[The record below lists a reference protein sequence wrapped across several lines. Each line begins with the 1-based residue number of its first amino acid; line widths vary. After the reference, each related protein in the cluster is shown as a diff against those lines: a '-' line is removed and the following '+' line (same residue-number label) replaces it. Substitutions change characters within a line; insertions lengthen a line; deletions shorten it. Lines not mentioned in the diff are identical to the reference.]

1 MRHNKNI
8 RIINIIR
15 IRKEINEHIVIASK
29 SRLTGNELIKEKK
42 KTQLPIIVNKNK
54 EQKVRKYVI
63 VITKSEQEKQVYQ
76 IS

>member
-1 MRHNKNI
+1 MQARVDWLEMSWLK
-8 RIINIIR
+8 
-15 IRKEINEHIVIASK
+15 K
-29 SRLTGNELIKEKK
+29 KK

-76 IS
+76 ISWKVYLHTRKKGKQT

>member
-1 MRHNKNI
+1 MKHNKNI

-29 SRLTGNELIKEKK
+29 RRLTGNELIKKK
-42 KTQLPIIVNKNK
+42 KKQLPIIVNKNK
-54 EQKVRKYVI
+54 EQKIRKYVI

>member
-42 KTQLPIIVNKNK
+42 KNTTTN
-54 EQKVRKYVI
+54 Y
-63 VITKSEQEKQVYQ
+63 SE
-76 IS
+76 

>member
-1 MRHNKNI
+1 MKHNKNI

-29 SRLTGNELIKEKK
+29 RRLTGNELIKKK
-42 KTQLPIIVNKNK
+42 KQLPIIVNKNK
-54 EQKVRKYVI
+54 EQKIRKYVI